1 MANFT
6 FGLRFYLPTMNQPN
20 LLNSLKLRAA
30 RNQRAIIP
38 IQRASEQVF
47 HRILGKHRAQKLYDS
62 WQGTD
67 VYTFL
72 NTYKAHS
79 HVKHKISAQQF
90 DKIPAEKSL
99 LVLSNHPTGIADGLL
114 ILDALLKRRTDVK
127 LIIDIDTYRVEALD
141 LYTIGVHSEHE
152 KEFAAQ
158 NEMALNSA
166 LQWLKDG
173 HCLVLFSHSEVMLNK
188 RIYKSDK
195 DSFWDPI
202 AREIIKKHD
211 GFIVPWAI
219 RGKNSPLFYQLSR
232 IHPKLKHNLIP
243 RESLRR
249 RFRPIESAIG
259 KPFKVSDAHSL
270 LDLELKIRLM
280 SKRPALLDLPN
291 VLPQFK
297 NSRLKTIAPATENSI
312 LGEEIAQLGAP
323 LVVKAHNEV
332 YLSPPGKSPQLLNE
346 IGRLREITFR
356 QVGEGSGKDRDLDEY
371 DRDFYHLILW
381 DSEAQCIAGAYRLG
395 MGPDLHQRHGY
406 RSILYDF
413 YHKNEHTEHLLKN
426 AMLMGRAFVIPS
438 YQQKP
443 FPLFLLWNGIMEVL
457 KMRPDI
463 SYLIGQTSLPNTYHN
478 YSKLLIT
485 EFLWKHFSDAEN
497 RKFFVPFHALRMRR
511 NPLISRWVSLSK
523 SEDIKRMD
531 KIIEC
536 IEPDGA
542 KTPMLFKRYIDQ
554 NAQCIGI
561 NVDPEF
567 QNSIDILMLTK
578 VNEIVIGR

>member
-1 MANFT
+1 M
-6 FGLRFYLPTMNQPN
+6 
-20 LLNSLKLRAA
+20 
-30 RNQRAIIP
+30 
-38 IQRASEQVF
+38 
-47 HRILGKHRAQKLYDS
+47 
-62 WQGTD
+62 
-67 VYTFL
+67 
-72 NTYKAHS
+72 
-79 HVKHKISAQQF
+79 
-90 DKIPAEKSL
+90 
-99 LVLSNHPTGIADGLL
+99 
-114 ILDALLKRRTDVK
+114 
-127 LIIDIDTYRVEALD
+127 
-141 LYTIGVHSEHE
+141 
-152 KEFAAQ
+152 
-158 NEMALNSA
+158 
-166 LQWLKDG
+166 
-173 HCLVLFSHSEVMLNK
+173 
-188 RIYKSDK
+188 YKSDK

-202 AREIIKKHD
+202 ARDIIQKHD

-243 RESLRR
+243 RESLKR

-259 KPFKVSDAHSL
+259 KPFKASDAHSL

-280 SKRPALLDLPN
+280 SKRPALLDLPK

-297 NSRLKTIAPATENSI
+297 NSRLKTIAPAINSAI
-312 LGEEIAQLGAP
+312 LGEEIAQLGTP

-332 YLSPPGKSPQLLNE
+332 YLSPPGKSIQLLNE

-356 QVGEGSGKDRDLDEY
+356 QVGEGSGKERDLDEY

-395 MGPDLHQRHGY
+395 MGPDLHQRPGY

-413 YHKNEHTEHLLKN
+413 YHKNAQTEHLLKN

-511 NPLISRWVSLSK
+511 NPLISQWVSLSK

-554 NAQCIGI
+554 NAKCIGI

-567 QNSIDILMLTK
+567 QNSIDILMLTRID
-578 VNEIVIGR
+578 EILLGR